1 MERTPSQHRLLKAAI
16 AIPTFAA
23 LAAAS
28 YAVHGS
34 IVAVGIIYRSLW
46 RRHERATRHL
56 RAAPASTS

>member
-1 MERTPSQHRLLKAAI
+1 LLKAAL

-34 IVAVGIIYRSLW
+34 IVAVGILYRSLL

-56 RAAPASTS
+56 RAPVSPS